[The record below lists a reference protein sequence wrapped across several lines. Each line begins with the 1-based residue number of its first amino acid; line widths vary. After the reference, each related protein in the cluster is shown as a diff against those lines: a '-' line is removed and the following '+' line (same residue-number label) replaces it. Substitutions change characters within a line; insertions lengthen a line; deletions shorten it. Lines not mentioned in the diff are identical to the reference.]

1 MQLTNINISEL
12 KFAEYNPRNM
22 SDKEFAGLKASLK
35 EFGIVDPIIVNKDF
49 TIIGGH
55 QRVRAW
61 QDLGNTSIDCVLLD
75 LNKKQ
80 EKKLN
85 VILNSQ
91 LVSGTY
97 DDEKLALILE
107 ELKNDD
113 NYEELRLDELQPI
126 GYGSDDGSGGE
137 VGVDS
142 LEEERTLVLKFSAE
156 KYLEILERLQKA
168 KNDLRLETNEEVL
181 EDLLSDY
188 V

>member
-1 MQLTNINISEL
+1 MQLNKINISDL

-22 SDKEFAGLKASLK
+22 SDKEYSGLKASLK
-35 EFGIVDPIIVNKDF
+35 EFGVVDPIIVNKDF

-61 QDLGNTSIDCVLLD
+61 QELGNIDIDCIVLD
-75 LNKKQ
+75 LTKKQ

-91 LVSGTY
+91 LISGTY

-107 ELKNDD
+107 EIKNDD
-113 NYEELRLDELQPI
+113 NYEDLRLDELQPI
-126 GYGSDDGSGGE
+126 GYGSDGGGE

-142 LEEERTLVLKFSAE
+142 LEEERTIVFKFSAE